1 MIIIIIMMMMMM
13 MMTIIMIIIFH
24 MESRAK
30 VVTKFGVNVFA

>member
-1 MIIIIIMMMMMM
+1 MIMTMM

-24 MESRAK
+24 MESCAK